1 MFFVKTYQFFKQRK
15 ALMYTLLIASLAVF
29 VIFGL
34 KMQYEE
40 DLSKLLPATE
50 KNESGLVFGNLKV
63 KDKIFIQMTGQTP
76 DVMAGYMDELM
87 DSVVAHDMPIANTL
101 YKMEAETALSAL
113 DYAMEHVPSFVDTS
127 LYAKFD
133 EAIDNAS
140 ATMEHNNELIMDDET
155 GSVTQMVST
164 DPLNLRSLLMPSMSG
179 GMGFTLIDGH
189 LFSSDSTVALA
200 FVSPDFQ
207 SFDSKQGKILVNH
220 IAETTAAFA
229 AAHPDVEILFHGA
242 PVRSA
247 GNARIMR
254 RDIALTVSIAL
265 VIILFVICLSFNSL
279 KIIFQNVLPLAYGIF
294 FALAMMYWI
303 KESMSIMAMGVGVMI
318 VGVAISYCLHIIIH
332 HRFVGNVEKML
343 ADEAKPVFLGCLT
356 TIGALLGLLFTKS
369 ELLKDFGLFSTFLLV
384 GSTIFSLFFLPHFL
398 SDKDVTINKTA
409 LKIVNSINSFPFDRN
424 PIIIGVLIVVI
435 VVGFVFTPKVKFD
448 NNLKN
453 IGYES
458 EALLKSEALYAAKST
473 NGAMQRHYAVA
484 APTLDEALDA
494 NKTLSFTLDSLRQAG
509 LIKSYTPVVSKLFCS
524 EAEQQMRIEA
534 WQNYWTEEKINEA
547 MDAVKN
553 AALEQDLDPD
563 LFESFRYMLEA
574 EYEPGNLY
582 EEGIVPE
589 GLLCNFIEES
599 DGKYLVFNAT
609 QIDPDNK
616 ATVDDCVAALPHAV
630 VVDPFYYT
638 GNMITL
644 IHNDF
649 NTTLFISSI
658 FVLIVLLISFRRILV
673 ALLAFL
679 PMFLSWYVVQ
689 GWMAIFG
696 LQFNLINIIISTFIF
711 GIGVDYSI
719 FVVQGLIAEATG
731 RDNKLLEFH
740 KVAILYS
747 AFALIVVMIA
757 MLCATH
763 PSITS
768 IGISTLIGMLATIM
782 ITYSLQ
788 PLIFRL
794 LLKIPFFKKSLK

>member
-1 MFFVKTYQFFKQRK
+1 MFFVKTYQFFKQHK
-15 ALMYTLLIASLAVF
+15 VLMYALLAVSLAVF
-29 VIFGL
+29 VFFGL

-63 KDKIFIQMTGQTP
+63 KDKIFIQMTGQSP
-76 DVMAGYMDELM
+76 EVMAVYMDELM
-87 DSVVAHDMPIANTL
+87 DSITAHDMPIANTL
-101 YKMEAETALSAL
+101 YKMEADLALSAL

-127 LYAKFD
+127 LYTKFD
-133 EAIDNAS
+133 EAIANAS
-140 ATMEHNNELIMDDET
+140 ATMEHNHELIMNDET

-164 DPLNLRSLLMPSMSG
+164 DPLNLRSLLMPSMTG

-207 SFDSKQGKILVNH
+207 SFDSKQGKVLVNF
-220 IAETTAAFA
+220 IDETTSAFV

-265 VIILFVICLSFNSL
+265 AIILFVICLSFNSL

-294 FALAMMYWI
+294 FALALMYWI
-303 KESMSIMAMGVGVMI
+303 KGSMSIMAMGVGVMI

-343 ADEAKPVFLGCLT
+343 SDEAKPVFLGCLT

-384 GSTIFSLFFLPHFL
+384 GSTLFSLFFLPHFL
-398 SDKDVTINKTA
+398 NDKDVTINKTA
-409 LKIVNSINSFPFDRN
+409 LKVVNRINSFPFDRN
-424 PIIIGVLIVVI
+424 PIIITVLVI
-435 VVGFVFTPKVKFD
+435 VIIVGFVFTPKVKFD

-458 EALLKSEALYAAKST
+458 EALLKSEALYASKST

-494 NKTLSFTLDSLRQAG
+494 NKTLSFALDSLRQAG

-524 EAEQQMRIEA
+524 EAEQLRRIEA
-534 WQNYWTEEKINEA
+534 WQNYWTEDKINEA
-547 MDAVKN
+547 MEAVAN
-553 AALEQDLDPD
+553 AAREQELDPE

-574 EYEPGNLY
+574 EYETGDLY
-582 EEGIVPE
+582 DEGIVPD

-609 QIDPDNK
+609 QLEPENK
-616 ATVDDCVAALPHAV
+616 ETVDDCVAALPHAV

-649 NTTLFISSI
+649 NTTLLISSI
-658 FVLIVLLISFRRILV
+658 FVLVVLLISFRRILV

-731 RDNKLLEFH
+731 RDAKLLEFH